1 VFVPVVQV
9 RIVLMAVTESL
20 MLMFVG
26 VWKFTAVFTFS
37 WFVVVFMF
45 VVVM

>member
-1 VFVPVVQV
+1 MPVVQV
-9 RIVLMAVTESL
+9 RIVLVAVTESL
-20 MLMFVG
+20 VLMFVC
-26 VWKFTAVFTFS
+26 VWNFTAVFTFS